1 MLYFGVVGCSVTV
14 LGLVGGA
21 LTGRHRASP
30 ILQQDTSFEAEPP
43 VDRCRENEL
52 ACRTTSNHPAS
63 QIERREQI
71 GQ

>member
-43 VDRCRENEL
+43 VDRCV
-52 ACRTTSNHPAS
+52 AKKTS
-63 QIERREQI
+63 
-71 GQ
+71 